1 MSRASLKVIV
11 PSPDQ
16 AEMDPFEDYYYYSD
30 LYSPD
35 QKYNN
40 NNKSMKD
47 SESLDI
53 DRLLRSPNLSPAT
66 SHSTSPTTMNINN
79 LYPYSYPSTM
89 TPKKTSRVNSLFASN
104 NTNINSLF
112 PSNNNISTLDNT
124 AETNYKLWLHM
135 NCAT

>member
-1 MSRASLKVIV
+1 
-11 PSPDQ
+11 
-16 AEMDPFEDYYYYSD
+16 
-30 LYSPD
+30 
-35 QKYNN
+35 
-40 NNKSMKD
+40 
-47 SESLDI
+47 
-53 DRLLRSPNLSPAT
+53 
-66 SHSTSPTTMNINN
+66 
-79 LYPYSYPSTM
+79 M